1 MVTGVPLVPVIGRT
15 NVTTTKEWDFSSTN
29 PDCSLPEI
37 TEEYPTFMEDGT
49 DLYTIKEAVEG
60 YIDNSADVQFA
71 IVVGII
77 NIIIFKMNR
86 AAYLKV

>member
-1 MVTGVPLVPVIGRT
+1 MVTGVPLVPVIDRT
-15 NVTTTKEWDFSSTN
+15 DVTTTKEQDFSSTN
-29 PDCSLPEI
+29 HHCTLPEI
-37 TEEYPTFMEDGT
+37 TEEYPTFTEDGT

-60 YIDNSADVQFA
+60 YIADVQFA

-77 NIIIFKMNR
+77 NVIIFKMNR